1 MNGYRTLESRFRR
14 LAAIEGATSMLHWDQ
29 STMMPSG
36 GAQMRAEQL
45 AELKVIRHELLTEPR
60 MSELLGVAENE
71 TLDGWQRANLE
82 EMRRRWRNATVLEP
96 KLVEAWSLATS
107 QGEMVWRAARP
118 KSDFAAALPVLKRI
132 VKLAREIGTAR
143 GATLGLSP
151 YDALYDGYEPGGRA
165 ASFVR
170 SVVGRVGGWG

>member
-45 AELKVIRHELLTEPR
+45 AELKVIRHELLTDSK

-82 EMRRRWRNATVLEP
+82 EMRRRWRNATALETNFR
-96 KLVEAWSLATS
+96 STS
-107 QGEMVWRAARP
+107 SIAKA
-118 KSDFAAALPVLKRI
+118 
-132 VKLAREIGTAR
+132 
-143 GATLGLSP
+143 
-151 YDALYDGYEPGGRA
+151 
-165 ASFVR
+165 
-170 SVVGRVGGWG
+170 